1 MTGIYRHR
9 PRGAARHYAGLLGPT
24 GAVAGRVVAERDLPL
39 RVARLKNAVRSR
51 RAHIGPMRALVASP
65 GGRLCWRRARA
76 PGPPV
81 PLGANVRPL
90 AMATCD
96 LDRPLMLGATPFPLP
111 LQLGHECVAEVIAV
125 GGEVRTVVPGQRVV
139 VPFQISCGTCPPCLA
154 GRTGNCAAVPP
165 ASMYGFGIAGGLWGG
180 VIADQVAVPF
190 ADAMLVP
197 LPDGIDA
204 VAAASVADNVSD
216 GYRHVAPYLP
226 ALLAEDAAAQVLI
239 VGAASE
245 PAVFTNNVGLYAG
258 QVARALGASN
268 VAIADARRAVRDRA
282 GQLGLAAVAPDEVR
296 SVNEARLAIDVSAS
310 RAGFKLALARAAP
323 DGIVSCAGGLS
334 RSVRVPLLRSFGRNV
349 TIHIGR
355 SNARTVIPE
364 VLAMIA
370 DGRLQ
375 PHRVTTL
382 TAPLDDAVGALRE
395 HSRDDAIK
403 TILTA

>member
-1 MTGIYRHR
+1 
-9 PRGAARHYAGLLGPT
+9 
-24 GAVAGRVVAERDLPL
+24 
-39 RVARLKNAVRSR
+39 
-51 RAHIGPMRALVASP
+51 
-65 GGRLCWRRARA
+65 
-76 PGPPV
+76 
-81 PLGANVRPL
+81 
-90 AMATCD
+90 
-96 LDRPLMLGATPFPLP
+96 
-111 LQLGHECVAEVIAV
+111 
-125 GGEVRTVVPGQRVV
+125 
-139 VPFQISCGTCPPCLA
+139 
-154 GRTGNCAAVPP
+154 
-165 ASMYGFGIAGGLWGG
+165 
-180 VIADQVAVPF
+180 
-190 ADAMLVP
+190 
-197 LPDGIDA
+197 
-204 VAAASVADNVSD
+204 
-216 GYRHVAPYLP
+216 
-226 ALLAEDAAAQVLI
+226 
-239 VGAASE
+239 
-245 PAVFTNNVGLYAG
+245 VFTNSVGLYAG

-282 GQLGLAAVAPDEVR
+282 GQLGLAAVATDEVR

-364 VLAMIA
+364 VLATMA

>member
-1 MTGIYRHR
+1 MTRIYRHR
-9 PRGAARHYAGLLGPT
+9 PRGTVRHYAGLLGPT

-51 RAHIGPMRALVASP
+51 RARIEPMRALVASP

-125 GGEVRTVVPGQRVV
+125 GGEVRTVAPGQRVV

-165 ASMYGFGIAGGLWGG
+165 ASMYGFGIAGGL
-180 VIADQVAVPF
+180 
-190 ADAMLVP
+190 
-197 LPDGIDA
+197 
-204 VAAASVADNVSD
+204 
-216 GYRHVAPYLP
+216 
-226 ALLAEDAAAQVLI
+226 
-239 VGAASE
+239 
-245 PAVFTNNVGLYAG
+245 
-258 QVARALGASN
+258 
-268 VAIADARRAVRDRA
+268 
-282 GQLGLAAVAPDEVR
+282 
-296 SVNEARLAIDVSAS
+296 
-310 RAGFKLALARAAP
+310 
-323 DGIVSCAGGLS
+323 S

-364 VLAMIA
+364 VLATMA

>member
-1 MTGIYRHR
+1 MTEIHRHR
-9 PRGAARHYAGLLGPT
+9 ARGAARHYAGLLGPA
-24 GAVAGRVVAERDLPL
+24 GAAAGRVVAERGLPL
-39 RVARLKNAVRSR
+39 RVARVKGAVRSR
-51 RAHIGPMRALVASP
+51 RARTEPMRALVAGP
-65 GGRLCWRRARA
+65 GGRLRWRQARA
-76 PGPPV
+76 PRPPGPR
-81 PLGANVRPL
+81 GANVRPL

-139 VPFQISCGTCPPCLA
+139 VPFQISCGSCPPCLA

-165 ASMYGFGIAGGLWGG
+165 ASMYGFGVAGGLWGG
-180 VIADQVAVPF
+180 VIADQLAVPF

-197 LPDGIDA
+197 LPDSIDV

-239 VGAASE
+239 VGAPSA
-245 PAVFTNNVGLYAG
+245 PAVFTSSVGLYAG
-258 QVARALGASN
+258 LVARALGAGN
-268 VAIADARRAVRDRA
+268 VAIVDARRAVRDRA
-282 GQLGLAAVAPDEVR
+282 GQLGLVAVEPDEVR
-296 SVNEARLAIDVSAS
+296 SVNAARLVIDVSAS
-310 RAGFKLALARAAP
+310 RAGFSLALARAAP

-355 SNARTVIPE
+355 SNARTVIPG
-364 VLAMIA
+364 VLEMMT

-375 PHRVTTL
+375 PQRVATL
-382 TAPLDDAVGALRE
+382 TAPVSDAVDALRE
-395 HSRDDAIK
+395 HCRDDAIK

>member
-1 MTGIYRHR
+1 MTEIRRHR
-9 PRGAARHYAGLLGPT
+9 ARGAARHYAGLFGPT
-24 GAVAGRVVAERDLPL
+24 GAVAGRVVVERDLPL
-39 RVARLKNAVRSR
+39 RVARLKDAARSR
-51 RAHIGPMRALVASP
+51 RARTEPMRALVAGP
-65 GGRLCWRRARA
+65 GGRLRWRQARA
-76 PGPPV
+76 PRPPGPR
-81 PLGANVRPL
+81 GANVRPL

-96 LDRPLMLGATPFPLP
+96 LDRPLILGATPFPLP

-125 GGEVRTVVPGQRVV
+125 GSEVRTVVPGQRVV

-197 LPDGIDA
+197 LPDGTDA
-204 VAAASVADNVSD
+204 AAAASVGDNVSD

-245 PAVFTNNVGLYAG
+245 PAVFTNSVGLYAG
-258 QVARALGASN
+258 QVARALGARN
-268 VAIADARRAVRDRA
+268 VALVDARRAVRDRA
-282 GQLGLAAVAPDEVR
+282 GQLGLAAVAPGEVR
-296 SVNEARLAIDVSAS
+296 SVSEARLVIDVSAS
-310 RAGFKLALARAAP
+310 RAGFNLALARAAP

-334 RSVRVPLLRSFGRNV
+334 RSVRVPMLRSFGRNV

-355 SNARTVIPE
+355 SNARTVIPG
-364 VLAMIA
+364 VLAMMA

-375 PHRVTTL
+375 PQKVTTL
-382 TAPLDDAVGALRE
+382 VAPLNDAVDALRE
-395 HSRDDAIK
+395 HCRDDAVK

>member
-1 MTGIYRHR
+1 
-9 PRGAARHYAGLLGPT
+9 
-24 GAVAGRVVAERDLPL
+24 
-39 RVARLKNAVRSR
+39 
-51 RAHIGPMRALVASP
+51 MRALVAGP
-65 GGRLCWRRARA
+65 GGRLRWRQARA
-76 PGPPV
+76 PRPPGPR
-81 PLGANVRPL
+81 GANVRPL

-125 GGEVRTVVPGQRVV
+125 GSEVRAVVPGQRVV

-154 GRTGNCAAVPP
+154 GRTGNCAGVPP

-180 VIADQVAVPF
+180 VIADQLAVPF

-197 LPDGIDA
+197 LPDGIDVA
-204 VAAASVADNVSD
+204 AAASVADNVSD
-216 GYRHVAPYLP
+216 GYRHVMPYLP

-245 PAVFTNNVGLYAG
+245 PAVFTSSVGLYAG
-258 QVARALGASN
+258 LVARALGAGN
-268 VAIADARRAVRDRA
+268 VALVDARRAVRGRA
-282 GQLGLAAVAPDEVR
+282 GELGLVAVAPDEVR
-296 SVNEARLAIDVSAS
+296 CVDQARLVIDVSAS
-310 RAGFKLALARAAP
+310 RAGFSLALARAAP

-364 VLAMIA
+364 VLAMMA

-375 PHRVTTL
+375 PQRVTTL
-382 TAPLDDAVGALRE
+382 VAPLDDAVDALRE
-395 HSRDDAIK
+395 HCRDDAVK